1 MIRCKLLGAWAGQ
14 GRTRYLDA
22 DEPASWAAGVLR
34 ASAAS
39 DKRSLVLTERG
50 GSPELWFWLV
60 IRERF
65 SPELEK
71 KTDVPARKVRG
82 VTGQ

>member
-1 MIRCKLLGAWAGQ
+1 MSGAWAGQ
-14 GRTRYLDA
+14 GRTHYLDA
-22 DEPASWAAGVLR
+22 DELASWAAGMLK

-39 DKRSLVLTERG
+39 DKRSLMFTERG
-50 GSPELWFWLV
+50 GNPELWFWLV